1 MLVMGK
7 KGCVFT
13 QFSHCIYF
21 QDADA
26 QVTFEDQQKIN
37 KFARCNVKL
46 QDIKEELKA
55 KKVKKPA
62 ICII

>member
-1 MLVMGK
+1 MNIFLLL
-7 KGCVFT
+7 
-13 QFSHCIYF
+13 IF

-37 KFARCNVKL
+37 KFARNNSKL

-55 KKVKKPA
+55 KKVFYNK
-62 ICII
+62 IVFFHIFF